1 MAHFARLDEN
11 NAIIAVHRV
20 SDVDCCDETGFEKE
34 HVGIAFLRKLW
45 GAQSKWVKTSY
56 NSKIRKN
63 YAYVGGTYDAK
74 RDAFIGPKPF
84 DSWILDENLCVWIA
98 PKPHPEPETLAGINP
113 FKYIWDESVMDWIL
127 GKDEDTIDRCMK
139 QVNKVVIEDPTEGDK
154 AIREVGKFGEFV
166 RKDN

>member
-127 GKDEDTIDRCMK
+127 GKDEDTIDRCMR

>member
-1 MAHFARLDEN
+1 MAHFARLEEN

-127 GKDEDTIDRCMK
+127 GKDEDTIDRCMR

-166 RKDN
+166 RKDI

>member
-11 NAIIAVHRV
+11 NVVIAVHRV
-20 SDVDCCDETGFEKE
+20 SNVDCCDETGFEKE

-84 DSWILDENLCVWIA
+84 DSWILDENLCMWIA
-98 PKPHPEPETLAGINP
+98 PKPHPEPETLGSINP
-113 FKYIWDESVMDWIL
+113 FKYIWDESVMDWIS
-127 GKDEDTIDRCMK
+127 GKDEDTVDRCMR
-139 QVNKVVIEDPTEGDK
+139 QVKKVVIEDPTEGDK
-154 AIREVGKFGEFV
+154 AMREVGRFGEFV
-166 RKDN
+166 EKDN

>member
-1 MAHFARLDEN
+1 
-11 NAIIAVHRV
+11 V

-127 GKDEDTIDRCMK
+127 GKDEDTIDRCMR